1 MFIFLRYSSEQKTK
15 DNSPK
20 ENPRELTLS
29 LTHFIANSSSVENET
44 FSL

>member
-1 MFIFLRYSSEQKTK
+1 MFIFLRYSSEQKIK
-15 DNSPK
+15 DSSPT

-29 LTHFIANSSSVENET
+29 LTHFTISSSSVENET